1 MILGGHFDVSAK
13 DKRITELE
21 DILNQP
27 NIWNDNVY
35 ASKVNSELINL
46 KKELSDLKKASSIV
60 SGLKDLMELVSLDDS
75 LKDDLEAEFLT
86 AEKLVEELEVAT
98 LLNGPYDNLNCFLE
112 IHPGAGGTEA
122 MDWASMLL
130 RMYERFCEANGYKYE
145 VIDFLKGEEA
155 GVKSVTLRISG
166 NMSYGY
172 FKGEKG
178 VHRLV
183 RISPFDSNKRRHTSF
198 ASVTVVPEFDKVSDI
213 EIKDEDLKIDV
224 FHSSG
229 AGGQSVNTSDSAVR
243 ITHLPTKIVVSCQ
256 VERSQLR
263 NKERAME
270 MLKSK
275 LYQLEV
281 EKKEAELNKEKGI
294 SDSINFGSQIR
305 NYVLEPYTLVKDLR
319 SGYEKQDTIED
330 ILGIIIPETRDMF
343 ACEMIATKAVSIAQ
357 ERIQAL
363 EHMGFCLS
371 EEALIGHDETKYNSY
386 YVREV

>member
-1 MILGGHFDVSAK
+1 MGGLFDLDSK
-13 DKRITELE
+13 EKRISLLE
-21 DILNQP
+21 SKLNESG
-27 NIWNDNVY
+27 IWNNLKE
-35 ASKVNSELINL
+35 ASKINGELINL
-46 KKELSDLKKASSIV
+46 KKECSDAKKLKSSLEGLEELISLS
-60 SGLKDLMELVSLDDS
+60 
-75 LKDDLEAEFLT
+75 DDLEIRKE
-86 AEKLVEELEVAT
+86 VEEELSSLEELMSSLEVAT
-98 LLNGPYDNLNCFLE
+98 LLNGPYDNLSCFLE

-130 RMYERFCEANGYKYE
+130 RMYERFCDANNYKYE
-145 VIDFLKGEEA
+145 VIDYLKGEEA
-155 GVKSVTLRISG
+155 GIKAVTLRISG
-166 NMSYGY
+166 NMAYGY

-183 RISPFDSNKRRHTSF
+183 RISPFDANKRRHTSF
-198 ASVTVVPEFDKVSDI
+198 ASVSVVPEFEKISNI

-243 ITHLPTKIVVSCQ
+243 ITHLPSKIVVSCQ

-263 NKERAME
+263 NKERALE

-281 EKKEAELNKEKGI
+281 EKKEEELNKEKGI

-319 SGYEKQDTIED
+319 SGYETSQAFKALDGD
-330 ILGIIIPETRDMF
+330 ILPIMESVLKM
-343 ACEMIATKAVSIAQ
+343 K
-357 ERIQAL
+357 
-363 EHMGFCLS
+363 
-371 EEALIGHDETKYNSY
+371 KN
-386 YVREV
+386 

>member
-13 DKRITELE
+13 DKRIKELE

-60 SGLKDLMELVSLDDS
+60 DGLKDLIELVSLDDS
-75 LKDDLEAEFLT
+75 LKEDLETEFLN
-86 AEKLVEELEVAT
+86 AEKLIEELEVAT
-98 LLNGPYDNLNCFLE
+98 LLNGPYDNLNCFIE

-319 SGYEKQDTIED
+319 SGYETSQAFKVLDGD
-330 ILGIIIPETRDMF
+330 ILAIMESVL
-343 ACEMIATKAVSIAQ
+343 K
-357 ERIQAL
+357 L
-363 EHMGFCLS
+363 
-371 EEALIGHDETKYNSY
+371 KK
-386 YVREV
+386 

>member
-1 MILGGHFDVSAK
+1 MGGLFDLESK
-13 DKRITELE
+13 EKRISLLE
-21 DILNQP
+21 SKLNEAG
-27 NIWNDNVY
+27 IWNNLKE
-35 ASKVNSELINL
+35 ASKINGELINL
-46 KKELSDLKKASSIV
+46 KKECSDAKKLKSSLEGLEELISLS
-60 SGLKDLMELVSLDDS
+60 
-75 LKDDLEAEFLT
+75 DDLEIRKE
-86 AEKLVEELEVAT
+86 VEEELSSLEELMSSLEVAT
-98 LLNGPYDNLNCFLE
+98 LLNGPYDNLSCFLE

-130 RMYERFCEANGYKYE
+130 RMYERFCDANNYKYE
-145 VIDFLKGEEA
+145 VIDYLKGEEA
-155 GVKSVTLRISG
+155 GIKAVTLRISG
-166 NMSYGY
+166 NMAYGY

-183 RISPFDSNKRRHTSF
+183 RISPFDANKRRHTSF
-198 ASVTVVPEFDKVSDI
+198 ASVSVVPEFEKIANI

-243 ITHLPTKIVVSCQ
+243 ITHLPSKIVVSCQ

-263 NKERAME
+263 NKERALE

-281 EKKEAELNKEKGI
+281 EKKEEELNKEKGI

-319 SGYEKQDTIED
+319 SGYETSQAFKVLDGD
-330 ILGIIIPETRDMF
+330 ILPIMESVLKM
-343 ACEMIATKAVSIAQ
+343 K
-357 ERIQAL
+357 
-363 EHMGFCLS
+363 
-371 EEALIGHDETKYNSY
+371 KN
-386 YVREV
+386 

>member
-1 MILGGHFDVSAK
+1 MGGLFDLDSK
-13 DKRITELE
+13 EKRISLLE
-21 DILNQP
+21 SKLNESG
-27 NIWNDNVY
+27 IWNNLKE
-35 ASKVNSELINL
+35 ASKINGELINL
-46 KKELSDLKKASSIV
+46 KKECSDAKKLKS
-60 SGLKDLMELVSLDDS
+60 SLDGLEELIS
-75 LKDDLEAEFLT
+75 LSDDLEIRKE
-86 AEKLVEELEVAT
+86 VEEELSSLEELMSSLEVTT
-98 LLNGPYDNLNCFLE
+98 LLNGPYDNLSCFLE

-130 RMYERFCEANGYKYE
+130 RMYERFCDANNYKYE
-145 VIDFLKGEEA
+145 VIDYLKGEEA
-155 GVKSVTLRISG
+155 GIKAVTLRISG
-166 NMSYGY
+166 NMAYGY

-183 RISPFDSNKRRHTSF
+183 RISPFDANKRRHTSF
-198 ASVTVVPEFDKVSDI
+198 ASVSVVPEFEKISNI

-243 ITHLPTKIVVSCQ
+243 ITHLPSKIVVSCQ

-263 NKERAME
+263 NKERALE

-281 EKKEAELNKEKGI
+281 EKKEEELNKEKGI

-319 SGYEKQDTIED
+319 SGYETSQAFKVLDGD
-330 ILGIIIPETRDMF
+330 ILPIMESVLKM
-343 ACEMIATKAVSIAQ
+343 K
-357 ERIQAL
+357 
-363 EHMGFCLS
+363 
-371 EEALIGHDETKYNSY
+371 KN
-386 YVREV
+386 